1 MSPLQKGQKLTDNP
15 KGTLVHFRA
24 DKDTIEKLEYTAE
37 KLNISKSEVIRNVI
51 NDQYEKLDK
60 RYEIPHRIKFRI
72 S

>member
-1 MSPLQKGQKLTDNP
+1 MSPLRKGQKLTDNP

-37 KLNISKSEVIRNVI
+37 KLNISKSEVIRNGI

-60 RYEIPHRIKFRI
+60 R
-72 S
+72 